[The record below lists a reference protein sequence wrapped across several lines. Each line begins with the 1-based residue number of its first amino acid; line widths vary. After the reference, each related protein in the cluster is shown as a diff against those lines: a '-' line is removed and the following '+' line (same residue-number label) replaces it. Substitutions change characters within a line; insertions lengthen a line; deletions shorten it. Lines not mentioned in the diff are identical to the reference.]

1 MANEQNNTVTLTKST
16 YDSMRGM
23 NDRASMLLREI
34 LNGASMEDDTDELSL
49 DVDRVIRAIEILYP
63 DTYRKKVS
71 ALKAVRTKAM
81 MKGVK

>member
-23 NDRASMLLREI
+23 NDRAGMLLREI
-34 LNGASMEDDTDELSL
+34 LNGASIEDDSDKLSL

-71 ALKAVRTKAM
+71 ALKTMRTKAM